1 MSDTDHAA
9 IVTGGASGIGLAA
22 ARRLA
27 GMGIPVAIADL
38 NADAGEAAASG
49 ISAAG
54 GRATFV
60 RLDVAS
66 REGWAVAVETVTS
79 RFGTPDILIS
89 NAGVL
94 RDRSLM
100 KMTDEDW
107 GLVLDVNLKA
117 TFLGAQAMF
126 PGMKAKRFGRIVVTS
141 SSAHLGNF
149 GQANYSAAKAGLLGL
164 MRTLAVEGLRS
175 NILANAVIP
184 HNVDTPI
191 LGTVPPELKAE
202 WMAKARTGR
211 FAAPEEIAY
220 AIGFFASPENTFITG
235 QSLTIDGG
243 DLVGIP

>member
-1 MSDTDHAA
+1 
-9 IVTGGASGIGLAA
+9 
-22 ARRLA
+22 
-27 GMGIPVAIADL
+27 MGIAVAIADL
-38 NADAGEAAASG
+38 NAEAGEAAAHG
-49 ISAAG
+49 IAATG

-66 REGWAVAVETVTS
+66 RAGWGAALEEVTA
-79 RFGTPDILIS
+79 RLGQPDILIS

-94 RDRSLM
+94 RDRSLA

-107 GLVLDVNLKA
+107 DMVLNVNLKA
-117 TFLGAQAMF
+117 TFLGAQALF

-164 MRTLAVEGLRS
+164 VRTLAVEGLRN

-191 LGTVPPELKAE
+191 LGTVPPDLKAE
-202 WMAKARTGR
+202 WMAKAKTGR

-220 AIGFFASPENTFITG
+220 AIGFFASPENSFITG